1 MAHSIGEPHRVDG
14 RRHSPRSQLVPY
26 VETGGLRWGLSFGR
40 ALNATW
46 PWATIHVSADHLRL
60 SVSVWKLWKRS
71 FDFERV
77 EVRQICRKRG
87 LFCVGVVVEHG
98 KREYPPFVLFWTF
111 RYKILCRALQRLGY
125 EVTETST

>member
-1 MAHSIGEPHRVDG
+1 VVDETPPDN
-14 RRHSPRSQLVPY
+14 RLVPY
-26 VETGGLRWGLSFGR
+26 VETGGLRWGQSFGG

-46 PWATIHVSADHLRL
+46 PLATIHVSADHLRL

-77 EVRQICRKRG
+77 EVRQIRRKRG
-87 LFCVGVVVEHG
+87 LFSVGVVVEHG
-98 KREYPPFVLFWTF
+98 NPEYPPFILFWTF
-111 RYKILCRALQRLGY
+111 RYKILCGALRRLGY